1 MASTHHR
8 IGLAALSAALF
19 LAPCLAAPAR
29 AAEQF
34 SIEAEAEDGA
44 VSIRIKALVHA
55 HYPVIWGTLTDYD
68 QLAQF
73 VPGMKSSRTIERR
86 GPVAVVEQKGVA
98 EVLIFSYPIEVTVE
112 STESPPD
119 SIGVRVLKGN
129 LKRLDGGYR
138 LERVPGSE
146 TGHMLSWRGVIEPSF
161 SLPSLLTVP
170 LMRSTLQRH
179 FQAMLREIERR
190 EALAYPPPPLLV
202 APAGTPGA
210 PAVAPP
216 SGPPAATPGT

>member
-8 IGLAALSAALF
+8 IGSAALAAALL
-19 LAPCLAAPAR
+19 LAPCLVAPAC

-34 SIEAEAEDGA
+34 SIEADAEDGA
-44 VSIRIKALVHA
+44 VSVRIKALVRA

-68 QLAQF
+68 QLPQF
-73 VPGMKSSRTIERR
+73 IPGMKSSRTIERR
-86 GPVAVVEQKGVA
+86 GAVAVVEQKGVA

-119 SIGVRVLKGN
+119 NIGVRVLKGN

-146 TGHMLSWRGVIEPSF
+146 AEFMLSWRGVIEPAF
-161 SLPSLLTVP
+161 SLPSLLSVP

-179 FQAMLREIERR
+179 FLAMLREIERR
-190 EALAYPPPPLLV
+190 EALAYPPPAPLV
-202 APAGTPGA
+202 APQGMPAA

-216 SGPPAATPGT
+216 SAPPTVVPGA

>member
-1 MASTHHR
+1 MNHR
-8 IGLAALSAALF
+8 LGSVALSAALA

-34 SIEAEAEDGA
+34 SIEANAEDGA

-86 GPVAVVEQKGVA
+86 GAVAVVEQKGVA
-98 EVLIFSYPIEVTVE
+98 EVLIFTYPIEVTVE

-119 SIGVRVLKGN
+119 NISVRVIKGN

-146 TGHMLSWRGVIEPSF
+146 TGYMLSWRGVIEPAF

-170 LMRSTLQRH
+170 LMRSTLERH

-190 EALAYPPPPLLV
+190 EALAHPPPPTLI
-202 APAGTPGA
+202 APQGMPAA
-210 PAVAPP
+210 PAVVLPP
-216 SGPPAATPGT
+216 GPPALTPGT